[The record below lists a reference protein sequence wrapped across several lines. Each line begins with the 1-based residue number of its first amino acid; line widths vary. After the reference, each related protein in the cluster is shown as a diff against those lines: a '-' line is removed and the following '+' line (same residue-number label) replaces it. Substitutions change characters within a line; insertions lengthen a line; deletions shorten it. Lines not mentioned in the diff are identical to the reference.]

1 MALQAC
7 VLGPWLSA
15 CDRQRSARSR
25 QCTIASKSADATAA
39 TVEPKK
45 GAHHLLISR
54 QRFKLD
60 RAMGQYTL
68 HGWDEVTGASDDFV
82 DNALL
87 S

>member
-1 MALQAC
+1 MVAVA
-7 VLGPWLSA
+7 SA
-15 CDRQRSARSR
+15 ASADFEANVRWR
-25 QCTIASKSADATAA
+25 ERTTLPIASERI
-39 TVEPKK
+39 EPKK
-45 GAHHLLISR
+45 QLHCLLIFR
-54 QRFKLD
+54 QRFKWD